1 MNITPKKVF
10 ALGASLVILSF
21 FLSFFLEINLFL
33 FFKKLFVFESDRGIV
48 KLLLIVGLLLM
59 LYAEVLNFIGEK

>member
-1 MNITPKKVF
+1 VF

-48 KLLLIVGLLLM
+48 KLILVVGLLLM
-59 LYAEVLNFIGEK
+59 LYAAVLNFIGKK